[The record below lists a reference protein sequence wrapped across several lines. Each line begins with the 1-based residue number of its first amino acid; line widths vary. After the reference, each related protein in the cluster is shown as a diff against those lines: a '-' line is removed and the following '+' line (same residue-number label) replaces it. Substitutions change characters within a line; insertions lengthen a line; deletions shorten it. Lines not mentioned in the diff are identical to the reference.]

1 MGKNLLNNPIVAGLV
16 KSYMPSIIDGLGEA
30 ETALIDYLNSF
41 TLKPGETEINMFTQ
55 VNNGKL
61 YICTGAFTG
70 ATFSRQI
77 KVTPAREFIK
87 ELLLKP
93 NQK

>member
-1 MGKNLLNNPIVAGLV
+1 MGKNLLNNPIVAGLL

-30 ETALIDYLNSF
+30 ETALIEYLNSF
-41 TLKPGETEINMFTQ
+41 ELEPGETEINMFTQ

-70 ATFSRQI
+70 STFSRQI

-87 ELLLKP
+87 ELLTKSP
-93 NQK
+93 QK